1 MAGGR
6 GTRLWPL
13 SRSAAPKQFIQILD
27 DDTLF
32 QNTLR
37 RVSDTAL
44 YEAPVIVTN
53 EDSRFL
59 VAEQARQ
66 IDMPLA
72 QVLLEPVARNTAAA
86 IAAAAVFVART
97 FGEGAVMQVL
107 ASDHEINAE
116 KVYFDC
122 VRTAL
127 ATAHTGKLVTFG
139 IDASEPATG
148 YGYIEQG
155 EALSGGGFTV
165 KRFVEKPD
173 REKAEEMLAQGGF
186 YWNSG
191 MFMFPVE
198 VLIEE
203 MRTLCPDV
211 LDAAERAVAAAKTD
225 LDFNRLDAD
234 AFAASPDISIDYA
247 VMERTGKAAVVPS
260 AFEWSD
266 LGSWDSIWKL
276 GKKDEN
282 GNVKGRNTTAIGTT
296 GSLVISRGPHLAV
309 QGMEGVVV
317 VASEDAVYVGRLDD
331 SQSVGK
337 VVKHLDAEPK
347 TSYLTELH
355 PTTHRPWGGYTSALA
370 GDRFEVKRIFVLPG
384 KMISLQKHHHR
395 AEHWVVVKGTA
406 EVTIGERRFTV
417 GENQSVYI
425 PQGEI
430 HRLGNPGK
438 IMLELIEVRT
448 GSYLGEDD
456 TIRFEDEYGRD

>member
-1 MAGGR
+1 MAGGK

-13 SRSAAPKQFIQILD
+13 SRSAAPKQFIQIID

-37 RVSDTAL
+37 RVSDKTL

-66 IDMPLA
+66 IDIPLA

-86 IAAAAVFVART
+86 IAAAAVFAANA

-107 ASDHEINAE
+107 ASDHEINAD

-122 VRTAL
+122 VRRAL
-127 ATAHTGKLVTFG
+127 ATAQKGKLVTFG
-139 IDASEPATG
+139 INATEPATG

-155 EALSGGGFTV
+155 EPLADGGFTV

-203 MRTLCPDV
+203 MRTFCPDV
-211 LDAAERAVAAAKTD
+211 LDAASEAVSAAKTD
-225 LDFNRLDAD
+225 LDFNRLDAE
-234 AFAASPDISIDYA
+234 AFAASPNISIDYA

-260 AFEWSD
+260 SFEWSD

-276 GKKDEN
+276 GDKDEN
-282 GNVKGRNTTAIGTT
+282 GNVTGRNTTALNTS

-331 SQSVGK
+331 SQSVGN
-337 VVKHLDAEPK
+337 VVKHLNAEPK
-347 TSYLTELH
+347 TSHMTELH

-406 EVTIGERRFTV
+406 EVTIGERKFTV

-456 TIRFEDEYGRD
+456 TVRFEDEYGRE